1 MPDKLLSTNALSYIK
16 DNFLK
21 TSGGTI
27 AGTLYLNAVGATNGC
42 SISQDGDVNS
52 GLQIAS
58 YSRLRNV
65 REFTICHPQTANTWT
80 HLQFRTSSF
89 PYGGDIGIA
98 SEEWVNAQKASVQ
111 DIESLR
117 GGVIK
122 FIIKKV
128 LGGLCY
134 AK

>member
-1 MPDKLLSTNALSYIK
+1 MPNKLLSTNALSYIK

-27 AGTLYLNAVGATNGC
+27 TGTLYLNAVGATNGC

-65 REFTICHPQTANTWT
+65 REFTIYHPQIANTWT

-98 SEEWVNAQKASVQ
+98 SEEWINNLKTFCS
-111 DIESLR
+111 R
-117 GGVIK
+117 R
-122 FIIKKV
+122 
-128 LGGLCY
+128 
-134 AK
+134 

>member
-27 AGTLYLNAVGATNGC
+27 TGTLYLNNAGATNGC
-42 SISQDGDVNS
+42 FMDQDSDVNS
-52 GLQIAS
+52 GLRIAS

-65 REFTICHPQTANTWT
+65 REFTILHPQTVNSWT

-89 PYGGDIGIA
+89 PYGGDIGVA
-98 SEEWVNAQKASVQ
+98 SEEWVNVQKASVQ

-117 GGVIK
+117 GG
-122 FIIKKV
+122 
-128 LGGLCY
+128 
-134 AK
+134 